1 MPLHMLKLCVGV
13 ESIDDLAG
21 HIAMRAQIAQRSG
34 QAFEQRHPTRMI
46 PKRAEE
52 IIDGGSLYWVIKGQ
66 VQVRQKVL
74 AIRPFTDGEGIKR
87 CHLVLEPILAPTV
100 WQPKR
105 PFQGWRYLK
114 PDDAPAD
121 LDGDRSA
128 EAGLPADLRREL
140 TDLGLL

>member
-13 ESIDDLAG
+13 ETIDDLAG
-21 HIAMRAQIAQRSG
+21 SIAMRSQIARQAG
-34 QAFEQRHPTRMI
+34 QAFEQRHPTRML
-46 PKRAEE
+46 PKRADE
-52 IIDGGSLYWVIKGQ
+52 IVDGGSLYWVIKGQ
-66 VQVRQKVL
+66 VQVRQKLL
-74 AIRPFTDGEGIKR
+74 AIRPFTDNEGIKR
-87 CHLVLEPILAPTV
+87 CHLVLEPILVPTV

-114 PDDAPAD
+114 PEDAPGD

-140 TDLGLL
+140 TSLGLL